1 MSGISV
7 SRTNDGEAL
16 PIVSPGSRIGGG
28 LLADSTTVL
37 VSNPVQGT
45 AIYLFC
51 KSVIHVGEGSVSAD
65 SAPIDARGGVYL
77 DVNRNRSIAVRLLD
91 GEQPAQVWMHEVR

>member
-16 PIVSPGSRIGGG
+16 PIVSPGARIGGG
-28 LLADSTTVL
+28 NLADSTTIL

-51 KSVIHVGEGSVSAD
+51 KSVIHVGEGTVSAD

-77 DVNRNRSIAVRLLD
+77 DVNRNRSIAVKLLD
-91 GEQPAQVWMHEVR
+91 GEPAAEVWMHEVR